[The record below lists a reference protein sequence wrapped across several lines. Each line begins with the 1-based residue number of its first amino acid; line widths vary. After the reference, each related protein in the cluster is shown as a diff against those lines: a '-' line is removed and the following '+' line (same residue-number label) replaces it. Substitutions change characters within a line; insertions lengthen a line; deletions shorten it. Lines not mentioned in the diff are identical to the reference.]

1 MKLVWNDRSAVK
13 LALPR
18 PDVAI
23 CVLKWSKLWGWTIRR
38 DAVCLMRGHADTA
51 KLAKQDAEAAWRALQ
66 TGQRVVGLQTF
77 DRRDRR
83 YNSIS
88 CR

>member
-1 MKLVWNDRSAVK
+1 MRLVWNDRAAVK

-23 CVLKWSKLWGWTIRR
+23 HVLKWSKLWGWTIRR
-38 DAVCLMRGHADTA
+38 DAVCLMRGYADTA
-51 KLAKQDAEAAWRALQ
+51 KLAKQDAEAAWRKLQAGHHVLSLQ
-66 TGQRVVGLQTF
+66 TYG
-77 DRRDRR
+77 RRDRR
-83 YNSIS
+83 YYSVS